1 MPEQSICHANALGRR
16 SFLAFGG
23 ETALLALLAI
33 VTAPVSVKAAQ
44 IAPEDPRLKTGRVT
58 VRNYAGGL
66 QCYSARPAAQ
76 SGALGSV
83 LVMHDILG
91 LTPHFEDVVRRF
103 ALEGFAALA
112 PDYASRYGG
121 TPPDPDPA
129 REIVGMATWPQMI
142 ADTNAA
148 LAWLR
153 GQDHA
158 NGKLAAVG
166 FGLGGSA
173 LGRAV
178 MRLSDMTAAVL
189 LYGRVPP
196 VEHVTDIKTPLLLIY
211 AGEDSV
217 VNADVPGFI
226 DALHAA
232 GQHPEVVTYSGARHA
247 FDDDTQGARYAPEAA
262 KLAWARTV
270 EFIRPLIG

>member
-1 MPEQSICHANALGRR
+1 MAERSVCQAGALGRR
-16 SFLAFGG
+16 SFFTLAS
-23 ETALLALLAI
+23 ETALLALLAA
-33 VTAPVSVKAAQ
+33 VTRPVLVEAVQ

-58 VRNYAGGL
+58 VPNYAGGL
-66 QCYSARPAAQ
+66 QCYRARPASE

-91 LTPHFEDVVRRF
+91 LTPHYEDVARRF
-103 ALEGFAALA
+103 AIEGFAALA

-153 GQDHA
+153 SQDHA
-158 NGKLAAVG
+158 NGKVAAVG

-178 MRLSDMTAAVL
+178 MRLPEISAAVL

-196 VEHVTDIKTPLLLIY
+196 ADHVIEIKTPLLLIY
-211 AGEDSV
+211 AGEDPV
-217 VNADVPGFI
+217 VNSDVPGFL
-226 DALHAA
+226 DALGAA
-232 GQHPEVVTYSGARHA
+232 GQHPDVETYSGARHG
-247 FDDDTQGARYAPEAA
+247 FDDDTQGARYSPEAA
-262 KLAWARTV
+262 TLAWKRIVT
-270 EFIRPLIG
+270 FIRPLVG